1 MASPQLQDVIAG
13 YRVFAQS
20 AGQAKNPQELRA
32 AMAAAFSGF
41 PSASE
46 VKCEPV
52 SAGGVKAEW
61 ITANNAAADRV
72 ILYLHG
78 GGYVMGSIDTHRE
91 LVARLSKAAQARG
104 LALDYRLA
112 PENPYPAAVDDSI
125 AAYRWL
131 LAQGYKPGRI
141 VIAGDSAGGG
151 LTVATLLAVRDLGAQ
166 SPAAGVCISPWID
179 LEAEGESMTT
189 RATQDPLVS
198 RAMILSTGKMY
209 VGENGNLREP
219 LAAPIHAYFNDLPPL
234 FIQVGDAETLLDD
247 STRLAER
254 AKQAGVDVTLQIWD
268 EMPHVWQLAAPIL
281 PEGQEA
287 IDKIGEFIRQR
298 TA

>member
-1 MASPQLQDVIAG
+1 MASPQLQQ
-13 YRVFAQS
+13 VFAQYKAFAQG
-20 AGQAKNPQELRA
+20 AGQAKSPQELRA
-32 AMAAAFSGF
+32 SMAAAFSAF
-41 PSASE
+41 PSAGE

-52 SAGGVKAEW
+52 NAGGVKAEW
-61 ITANNAAADRV
+61 ITATDAAPDRV
-72 ILYLHG
+72 IMYLHG

-112 PENPYPAAVDDSI
+112 PENLFPAAVDDSI

-151 LTVATLLAVRDLGAQ
+151 LTVATLLAVRDLGAPA
-166 SPAAGVCISPWID
+166 PAAGVCISPWVD
-179 LEAEGESMTT
+179 FEAEGESMTS
-189 RATQDPLVS
+189 RAAQDPLVS
-198 RAMILSTGKMY
+198 REMILNIAKMY

-219 LAAPIHAYFNDLPPL
+219 LAAPINAYLDNLPPL
-234 FIQVGDAETLLDD
+234 LIQVGDAETLLDD
-247 STRLAER
+247 STRLADR

-268 EMPHVWQLAAPIL
+268 EMPHVWHLAAPVL

-287 IDKIGEFIRQR
+287 IDKIGEFVRER
-298 TA
+298 TS

>member
-1 MASPQLQDVIAG
+1 MASPQLQQ
-13 YRVFAQS
+13 VFAQYKAFAQG
-20 AGQAKNPQELRA
+20 AGQAKSTQELRA
-32 AMAAAFSGF
+32 SMAAAFSAF
-41 PSASE
+41 PSAGE

-52 SAGGVKAEW
+52 NAGGVKAEW
-61 ITANNAAADRV
+61 ITASNAAPDRV
-72 ILYLHG
+72 IMYLHG

-112 PENPYPAAVDDSI
+112 PEHPFPAAVDDSI

-151 LTVATLLAVRDLGAQ
+151 LTVSTLIAVRDIGAPA
-166 SPAAGVCISPWID
+166 PAAGVCISPWVD
-179 LEAEGESMTT
+179 LEAEGESMTS
-189 RATQDPLVS
+189 RAARDPLVS
-198 RAMILSTGKMY
+198 REMILNIAKMY

-219 LAAPIHAYFNDLPPL
+219 LAAPINASLSGLPPL
-234 FIQVGDAETLLDD
+234 LIQVGDAETLLDD
-247 STRLAER
+247 STRLADR
-254 AKQAGVDVTLQIWD
+254 AKHAGVDVTLQIWD
-268 EMPHVWQLAAPIL
+268 EMPHVWHLAAPIL

>member
-1 MASPQLQDVIAG
+1 MSSPQLQQVLTQYKA
-13 YRVFAQS
+13 FAQG

-32 AMAAAFSGF
+32 AMAAAFSAF
-41 PSASE
+41 PSAGE

-52 SAGGVKAEW
+52 DAGGVKAEW
-61 ITANNAAADRV
+61 ITASNAAADRV

-91 LVARLSKAAQARG
+91 LVARLSKAAQARA

-112 PENPYPAAVDDSI
+112 PENPFPAAVDDSI

-131 LAQGYKPGRI
+131 LAQGFKPERI

-151 LTVATLLAVRDLGAQ
+151 LTIATLIAVRDLGAPA
-166 SPAAGVCISPWID
+166 PAAGVCISPWID
-179 LEAEGESMTT
+179 FEAKGESMTS
-189 RATQDPLVS
+189 RAAQDPLVS
-198 RAMILSTGKMY
+198 REMILHIAKMY

-219 LAAPIHAYFNDLPPL
+219 LAAPINAYFNDLPPL
-234 FIQVGDAETLLDD
+234 FIQVGNAETLLDD
-247 STRLAER
+247 STRLADR

-268 EMPHVWQLAAPIL
+268 EMPHVWHLAAPIL
-281 PEGQEA
+281 AEGQEA
-287 IDKIGEFIRQR
+287 IDKIGEFILQR

>member
-1 MASPQLQDVIAG
+1 MATPQLQQ
-13 YRVFAQS
+13 VFAQYKAFAKG
-20 AGQAKNPQELRA
+20 AGQAKSPQELRA
-32 AMAAAFSGF
+32 SMAAAFSAF
-41 PSASE
+41 PSADD

-52 SAGGVKAEW
+52 NAGGVKAEW
-61 ITANNAAADRV
+61 ITANNAASDRV
-72 ILYLHG
+72 IMYLHG

-112 PENPYPAAVDDSI
+112 PENLFPAAVDDSV

-151 LTVATLLAVRDLGAQ
+151 LTVATLLALRDLGVPA
-166 SPAAGVCISPWID
+166 PAAGVCISPWVD
-179 LEAEGESMTT
+179 FEAAGESMTS
-189 RATQDPLVS
+189 RAAQDPLVS
-198 RAMILSTGKMY
+198 REMILNIAKMY
-209 VGENGNLREP
+209 VGENGNLRDP
-219 LAAPIHAYFNDLPPL
+219 LAAPINAHLNNLPPL
-234 FIQVGDAETLLDD
+234 LIQAGDAETLLDD
-247 STRLAER
+247 STRLAAR
-254 AKQAGVDVTLQIWD
+254 AKQADVDVTLQIWD
-268 EMPHVWQLAAPIL
+268 EMPHVWHLAAPIL

-287 IDKIGEFIRQR
+287 IDKIGKFVLAR